1 MDNKEEKVELKERDF
16 HHGEGH
22 AIPFI
27 IKLAWTI
34 YWVAAISYLAIW
46 MVPSLKEALS
56 K

>member
-1 MDNKEEKVELKERDF
+1 MENRDLKERDF

-22 AIPFI
+22 SIPFF

-34 YWVAAISYLAIW
+34 LIIWAISYL
-46 MVPSLKEALS
+46 VLYSFPNLKVWLN